1 MGCGWWLKLC
11 GRTNREVK
19 NFELRLPDDVPTN
32 TTLSLHYL
40 YDYSLSNWPTDT
52 ATIATAD
59 DDEEDSPRRS
69 LTCSRPIDN
78 LHLSCRPEMLR
89 PAANLVQVDASQ
101 CICPRL
107 ALLAQAR
114 VVRSSP
120 VTRSRKV
127 HTAPPRRQNQNQSN
141 WSGPPRDR
149 KQNLSDLSE
158 SLAFLTSNNRTPNRP
173 PGDRPPTSF
182 RSRNNNNYN
191 QNNVYNRYNNYRG
204 GGTVPNVSSDGHTFI
219 SFKPGSEEP
228 TGILP
233 EDDHKDAVN
242 GEVPETNPKNPAY
255 AKILRKLLELTN
267 NSTPKEV
274 FEHAKLMA
282 SKGYAPT
289 LETYSCLIQ
298 ACAHPNAGCS
308 MQETALSLFEELKEE
323 GYTPNS
329 TIYHN
334 LLKIFAHSPDYIS
347 MERVLKEMQGTYGI
361 LPDVEGQQHILRH
374 YLATGQLERAME
386 MFYERRATGEKVH
399 YNTYMEIIKALG
411 RVNEVDEAMRV
422 MLEFQKEWGS
432 ITGSGIQP
440 IAWYELLN
448 IAASNYHIDGVTYI
462 WKKVVQAPS
471 GNPSS
476 SRNTL
481 NPDDGLCLKVL
492 NTAARYGNPDLALEV
507 FRVLTLRNVPFQEH
521 HYAALSAAYARSGQ
535 LIPAFRALTLMRNQ
549 GITHTATTANAII
562 EALTSSGKIEN
573 VDSAYA
579 TLKDFVASTNDKEV
593 VEVAGFN
600 AVLAA
605 CVKLKDLERAL
616 GVYAECAALNVAPNT
631 ETFNTLFAGCVE
643 CSSPPNKELAMFLA
657 NEMKEMGLLPDF
669 VTYEELLKVSLYQE
683 EDYEDA
689 FVYLE
694 EMKEVIPGGR
704 VRPTVYEWIARR
716 LEEKGDERLGMVV
729 EEMKALGYDEAAKP
743 WDGAEKVLAPG
754 LTYKE

>member
-1 MGCGWWLKLC
+1 M
-11 GRTNREVK
+11 T
-19 NFELRLPDDVPTN
+19 
-32 TTLSLHYL
+32 
-40 YDYSLSNWPTDT
+40 
-52 ATIATAD
+52 
-59 DDEEDSPRRS
+59 
-69 LTCSRPIDN
+69 
-78 LHLSCRPEMLR
+78 MLR
-89 PAANLVQVDASQ
+89 PAVNAVQVDCQS
-101 CICPRL
+101 
-107 ALLAQAR
+107 LLVTAR
-114 VVRSSP
+114 A
-120 VTRSRKV
+120 VTRRRTV
-127 HTAPPRRQNQNQSN
+127 HTARQLQQNQSN
-141 WSGPPRDR
+141 WAPPASNRSR
-149 KQNLSDLSE
+149 PPNNNNNTNLSDLSE
-158 SLAFLTSNNRTPNRP
+158 SLAFLTSNRP
-173 PGDRPPTSF
+173 PPAS
-182 RSRNNNNYN
+182 RSLRRNGNGYNNNNNRNNNSYIVNRNRQSSHLDTADN
-191 QNNVYNRYNNYRG
+191 QSFIRFR
-204 GGTVPNVSSDGHTFI
+204 PSDG
-219 SFKPGSEEP
+219 SSSQLSQNPY
-228 TGILP
+228 ILGP
-233 EDDHKDAVN
+233 EDDHGDAVN
-242 GEVPETNPKNPAY
+242 GIIPPTTPKNPAY
-255 AKILRKLLELTN
+255 AKLLRKLLDLTN
-267 NSTPKEV
+267 NSTPREV
-274 FEHAKLMA
+274 FTHAKIMA

-298 ACAHPNAGCS
+298 ACAHPNIGCT

-347 MERVLKEMQGTYGI
+347 MERILKEMTGTYGI

-374 YLATGQLERAME
+374 YLTTGQLERAME
-386 MFYERRATGEKVH
+386 MFYERRATGEKIH

-411 RVNEVDEAMRV
+411 RVYEVDEAMRV

-432 ITGSGIQP
+432 IAGTGIQP

-448 IAASNYHIDGVTYI
+448 IAASNYHIDGVSYI
-462 WKKVVQAPS
+462 WKKVIQSPPPNSRQA
-471 GNPSS
+471 
-476 SRNTL
+476 L

-492 NTAARYGNPDLALEV
+492 NTAARHGNPDLALEV
-507 FRVLTLRNVPFQEH
+507 FRILTLRNVPFQEH

-549 GITHTATTANAII
+549 GIAHTATTANAIV

-579 TLKDFVASTNDKEV
+579 TLKDFVASTNDKDV

-631 ETFNTLFAGCVE
+631 ETFNTLFKGCVE
-643 CSSPPNKELAMFLA
+643 CSTPIENPDATPTAPNKELAMFLA
-657 NEMKEMGLLPDF
+657 NEMKEMGLQPDF

-694 EMKEVIPGGR
+694 EMKEVIPGGK
-704 VRPTVYEWIARR
+704 VRPMVYTWIAQR

-729 EEMKALGYDEAAKP
+729 EEMKALGYEEEARVWESAVAK
-743 WDGAEKVLAPG
+743 VAPPE
-754 LTYKE
+754 LVYKG